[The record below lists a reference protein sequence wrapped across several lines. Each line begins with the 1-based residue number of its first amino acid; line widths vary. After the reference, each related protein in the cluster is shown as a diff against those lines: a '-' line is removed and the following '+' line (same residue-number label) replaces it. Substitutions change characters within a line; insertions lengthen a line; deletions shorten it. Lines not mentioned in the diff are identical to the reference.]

1 MQDQIPWLGGV
12 QTDWDNIP
20 VDMNADFGGD
30 TFMDQSFAIPDTF
43 KPNLSASDMW
53 TQDVTNVE
61 LQDPLPPPEMVNDL

>member
-1 MQDQIPWLGGV
+1 M
-12 QTDWDNIP
+12 
-20 VDMNADFGGD
+20 DMNADFGGD